1 MGKKL
6 LSQGRS
12 MKDSFWMVSI
22 LDKVVSSILI
32 KIGIYYWILGRY
44 EGGWVDSNYSGQGSE
59 VWNDGAVYK
68 GYFKKGVKNGEGV
81 FRWPDGTVYEGQFGD
96 NMMNGYGM
104 LEYADGR
111 KYTGYFRDNKM

>member
-44 EGGWVDSNYSGQGSE
+44 EGGWVDSNYSG
-59 VWNDGAVYK
+59 
-68 GYFKKGVKNGEGV
+68 
-81 FRWPDGTVYEGQFGD
+81 
-96 NMMNGYGM
+96 
-104 LEYADGR
+104 
-111 KYTGYFRDNKM
+111 